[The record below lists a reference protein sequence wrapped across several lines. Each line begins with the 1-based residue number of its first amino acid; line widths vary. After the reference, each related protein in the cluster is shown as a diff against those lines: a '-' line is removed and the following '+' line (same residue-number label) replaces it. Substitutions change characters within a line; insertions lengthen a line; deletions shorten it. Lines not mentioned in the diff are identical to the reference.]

1 MRSGEAGPAISLK
14 ACFYDLPGAWQ
25 FIAVLCCFVS
35 CCVLQSHL
43 SRPTL
48 NVFCAVHFNALL
60 SWSGGFVATNE
71 LSLGKMLR
79 FVMTGMSVVVT
90 LILIVMAL
98 YVHALRIR
106 ASY

>member
-1 MRSGEAGPAISLK
+1 MRSREAGPAISLK
-14 ACFYDLPGAWQ
+14 ASFYDLPGAWQ
-25 FIAVLCCFVS
+25 FD
-35 CCVLQSHL
+35 
-43 SRPTL
+43 
-48 NVFCAVHFNALL
+48 ALL

-71 LSLGKMLR
+71 LALGKMLR